1 MADNHRSA
9 SEEFIEDVKA
19 GRLSRRQILKTAGAL
34 GMLGSVSGLLAA
46 CSGSGGGSSSSTTGA
61 PTTSGSPSPS
71 PSPSGGG
78 IMRIGLPF
86 GAASTNDPHPA
97 PPGTQ
102 DVMRN
107 FNVFNL
113 LYWYEPEGQLMPM
126 LAESAEAN
134 SGATIWTIRLKSGIT
149 FHDGSPLTA
158 DDVIYSFRRILDEK
172 TKAEGAGALAMVD
185 PAGLKKI
192 DDLTVE
198 VPLKYAF
205 SILPNQLA
213 TKGTSIIKAGT
224 TSFDP
229 PIGTGPFKFVSG
241 DGQKVV
247 LAKNENY
254 WITGQ
259 PLLDGVEMINV
270 QDATARLNG
279 VKSGELQAIYPTDSS
294 QAAAVKDDPAVT
306 LFTSK
311 TATFMPLL
319 MNAGVAPY
327 SDNKARE
334 ALKYACDRNAMN
346 TIGYG
351 GEGIIGNDMFGY
363 FDPGYPKDVP
373 QREFDPERAASLWK
387 EAGLEGSKLEL
398 WVADIWPAQVTSS
411 TVFAQQAKQA
421 GIDIEIKKT
430 PADQYFTK
438 AYGVQPFTNEYWN
451 YRPIITLWSECFNS
465 DAPYYS
471 TTNWQT
477 PETTSLYAAAIKET
491 DEAKRNQLT
500 GDMMRTFRDQ
510 GPYVVWGFEATTSI
524 YSSKVGGQENNVI
537 RGLNGFSFS
546 KLFLKA

>member
-1 MADNHRSA
+1 MTNDRESA
-9 SEEFIEDVKA
+9 IEEFMEKVRL
-19 GRLSRRQILKTAGAL
+19 GQLSRRQVLGAAAAL
-34 GMLGSVSGLLAA
+34 GIAGSASALLAA
-46 CSGSGGGSSSSTTGA
+46 CSGGGGGATSSATTSSSA
-61 PTTSGSPSPS
+61 PAPSPS
-71 PSPSGGG
+71 STGGG
-78 IMRIGLPF
+78 IMKIGLPF

-113 LYWYEPEGQLMPM
+113 LFWYAPEGQLTPM

-134 SGATIWTIRLKSGIT
+134 PGATVWTIKLKSGIT

-158 DDVIYSFRRILDEK
+158 DDVIFSFRRILDEK
-172 TKAEGAGALAMVD
+172 TKAEGAGALGMID
-185 PAGLKKI
+185 PAGLRKI

-254 WITGQ
+254 WISGQ

-279 VKSGELQAIYPTDSS
+279 VKSGELQAIYPSDAS
-294 QAAAVKDDPAVT
+294 QVVAVKDDPAVT
-306 LFTSK
+306 VFSSK

-334 ALKYACDRNAMN
+334 ALKLACDRNAMN
-346 TIGYG
+346 TISYG
-351 GEGIIGNDMFGY
+351 GQGVIGNDMFGY

-373 QREFDPERAASLWK
+373 QREFDPEKAAALWK

-398 WVADIWPAQVTSS
+398 WVADIWPAQVSSS
-411 TVFAQQAKQA
+411 TVFAEQAKQA

-451 YRPIITLWSECFNS
+451 YRPIITLWSECFNPDS
-465 DAPYYS
+465 EYYK

-477 PETTSLYAAAIKET
+477 PESTKLYADAIKET
-491 DEAKRNQLT
+491 DEAKRNEMT
-500 GDMMRTFRDQ
+500 GEMMRIFHAS
-510 GPYVVWGFEATTSI
+510 GPYVVWSFEATDNI

-537 RGLNGFSFS
+537 RGLNGFAFD
-546 KLFLKA
+546 KFFLKA